1 MAKENKL
8 TEIIE
13 KLSDVIPSGDK
24 HEEDKK
30 KEDLNVKDMRDDPRN
45 EDQKVDDKDD
55 PKDPQNAPTWNDMS
69 PDTEFNDPNKEGK

>member
-13 KLSDVIPSGDK
+13 RLSDVIPSDK
-24 HEEDKK
+24 MREEDKK
-30 KEDLNVKDMRDDPRN
+30 HEKKKKTEDLHVKDMRDNQHN
-45 EDQKVDDKDD
+45 EDQKSEDK
-55 PKDPQNAPTWNDMS
+55 KDAPTWNDMS

>member
-1 MAKENKL
+1 M

-55 PKDPQNAPTWNDMS
+55 SKDPKNAPTWNDMS